1 MQSKFDFNQ
10 IKEDKILEKLRRAEE
25 ALEQED
31 LDLALVE
38 FNKVLFYDKTI
49 PEVYVEKAEIYIKL
63 CDFSSAIQCFKKA
76 LNLKH

>member
-1 MQSKFDFNQ
+1 MLLTFVQSKFDFNQ
-10 IKEDKILEKLRRAEE
+10 IKEDKILEKLRKAEE

-49 PEVYVEKAEIYIKL
+49 PEVYVEKAEIFIKL
-63 CDFSSAIQCFKKA
+63 CDFSSAI
-76 LNLKH
+76 